1 MTKTYKIKKYKKAGR
16 PRKAFPKHLTHV
28 ERLGGMPMKC
38 ENGRIMYK
46 YNLKKAYNDSWVSNK
61 MSQEEVERIDAPLP
75 QGEGSFVRRHIYEIR
90 FGIEDET
97 DKERRK
103 REYEEWWKD
112 VE

>member
-1 MTKTYKIKKYKKAGR
+1 MTRSHRLVKKGVIGR
-16 PRKAFPKHLTHV
+16 PKKAFPLRYNENLRV
-28 ERLGGMPMKC
+28 GGIPMKVV
-38 ENGRIMYK
+38 NGRIQYK
-46 YNLKKAYNDSWVSNK
+46 YNLNKRNLTTYFPNK
-61 MSQEEVERIDAPLP
+61 MSQEEVERLDAPLP
-75 QGEGSFVRRHIYEIR
+75 QGEGDIIRKSIYELR